1 MRHRSFITA
10 LTLLVVLMIISC
22 SLGARLSTPTAT
34 TLPAAPIDSDGDRV
48 PDADDNCPITPNPDQ
63 ADADANG
70 LGDPCDTPF
79 LNGFAYLTP
88 QGVVQSSVDER
99 LRPAKIVAPDGTITF
114 VWSEDASRV
123 DLIVEAAGES
133 KTFTLDIDLSD
144 AALLAALDA
153 AEAETGQDLSALRA
167 WIAENPGLVLA
178 VARGE
183 QPPPRLAPTPGSSL
197 PAGISLL
204 AIANPAV
211 QDQQTDVDDYL
222 VSLAI
227 ASDDAD
233 AVWDYIV
240 RLTLESFDADAVWKN
255 FLDAPYEGDPE
266 EWERTKNILFDN
278 MMYRSML
285 QTDQVDN
292 CLISCNHHCAI
303 DCGSGQGACF
313 TMFPM
318 ISPCHES
325 NEQECGRVSGVF
337 YLGQTCPGA
346 CWISAGGLTDCQ
358 ETDKETCR
366 LIPERSAGNPTTRFC
381 PGQACSEPMCSQPV
395 P

>member
-22 SLGARLSTPTAT
+22 SLGARLPTPTAT
-34 TLPAAPIDSDGDRV
+34 TPPAAPFDSDGDRV

-70 LGDPCDTPF
+70 LGDPCDAPF
-79 LNGFAYLTP
+79 LDGFAYLTP

-133 KTFTLDIDLSD
+133 KTFTLEIDLSD

-167 WIAENPGLVLA
+167 WIAENPGRVLA

-197 PAGISLL
+197 PAGKVLL
-204 AIANPAV
+204 AIPKKPAA
-211 QDQQTDVDDYL
+211 QEQQTDAEDYIDSL
-222 VSLAI
+222 IIYLAI
-227 ASDDAD
+227 ARTALYD
-233 AVWDYIV
+233 
-240 RLTLESFDADAVWKN
+240 FDEQHPFSQIGGHEWAYYTARDLLANQVLN
-255 FLDAPYEGDPE
+255 RQFFLLYME
-266 EWERTKNILFDN
+266 N
-278 MMYRSML
+278 
-285 QTDQVDN
+285 N
-292 CLISCNHHCAI
+292 CLSNCNARCPV
-303 DCGSGQGACF
+303 DCSSYSNKGACYPNFPNPPCYEYLGADCDMIQGAVY
-313 TMFPM
+313 
-318 ISPCHES
+318 H
-325 NEQECGRVSGVF
+325 R
-337 YLGQTCPGA
+337 
-346 CWISAGGLTDCQ
+346 
-358 ETDKETCR
+358 
-366 LIPERSAGNPTTRFC
+366 
-381 PGQACSEPMCSQPV
+381 GQACPSACWAFAPGWTEPQCFWIDKPTCEDLARSVERGGHVNRTVWCGTGRTCDEPICSQPV

>member
-1 MRHRSFITA
+1 
-10 LTLLVVLMIISC
+10 MIISC

-34 TLPAAPIDSDGDRV
+34 TPPAAPFDSDGDRV

-70 LGDPCDTPF
+70 LGDPCDAPF
-79 LNGFAYLTP
+79 LDGFAYTTP

-99 LRPAKIVAPDGTITF
+99 LRPAKIVAPDRTITF
-114 VWSEDASRV
+114 IWSEDASRV
-123 DLIVEAAGES
+123 DLIVEAAAES
-133 KTFTLDIDLSD
+133 KTFTLEIDLSD
-144 AALLAALDA
+144 AALLAILDA

-346 CWISAGGLTDCQ
+346 CWIIAGRRGGRGEVIGCYEWDEKSCREWPSRGTDLTF
-358 ETDKETCR
+358 
-366 LIPERSAGNPTTRFC
+366 LAFC
-381 PGQACSEPMCSQPV
+381 PDQTCSEPMCSPPV

>member
-22 SLGARLSTPTAT
+22 SLGARLPTPTAT
-34 TLPAAPIDSDGDRV
+34 TPPAALFDSDGDRV
-48 PDADDNCPITPNPDQ
+48 PDAGDNCPITPNPDQ

-70 LGDPCDTPF
+70 LGDPCDAPF
-79 LNGFAYLTP
+79 LDGFAYLTP

-133 KTFTLDIDLSD
+133 ETFTLEIDLSD

-153 AEAETGQDLSALRA
+153 TEAETGQDLSALRA

-197 PAGISLL
+197 PAGKFLL
-204 AIANPAV
+204 AIPKNQAA
-211 QDQQTDVDDYL
+211 QDQQTDMDDYMD
-222 VSLAI
+222 SLAFESLLAQVTYNDYVRQYTGGDSPAWRRTI
-227 ASDDAD
+227 NRLLDRREHTAERFDDQNKYCILDCNPRCYVNCGWAD
-233 AVWDYIV
+233 
-240 RLTLESFDADAVWKN
+240 LGT
-255 FLDAPYEGDPE
+255 
-266 EWERTKNILFDN
+266 
-278 MMYRSML
+278 
-285 QTDQVDN
+285 
-292 CLISCNHHCAI
+292 
-303 DCGSGQGACF
+303 CF
-313 TMFPM
+313 TDYPR
-318 ISPCHES
+318 IRPCFELTQGNCELH
-325 NEQECGRVSGVF
+325 GGVF
-337 YLGQTCPGA
+337 RPGQTCPGA
-346 CWISAGGLTDCQ
+346 CWGSVGGVSTCVDWMEEKWCMTWPSRANIPGHGYDLTI
-358 ETDKETCR
+358 
-366 LIPERSAGNPTTRFC
+366 LAFC

>member
-1 MRHRSFITA
+1 MHHRSFITA

-34 TLPAAPIDSDGDRV
+34 SPPAAPFDSDSDRV

-79 LNGFAYLTP
+79 LDGFAYTTP

-99 LRPAKIVAPDGTITF
+99 LRPAKIVAPDVTITF

-133 KTFTLDIDLSD
+133 KTFTLEIDLSD

-167 WIAENPGLVLA
+167 WIAENPGRVLA

-183 QPPPRLAPTPGSSL
+183 QPPPRLKPAPGSSL
-197 PAGISLL
+197 PAGKVLL
-204 AIANPAV
+204 AIPKNPAA
-211 QDQQTDVDDYL
+211 QEQQTD
-222 VSLAI
+222 AE
-227 ASDDAD
+227 
-233 AVWDYIV
+233 DYIDSLIIYLGIA
-240 RLTLESFDADAVWKN
+240 RTALYDFDEQHPLSEFRGHEAAYYTARDLLANQVLN
-255 FLDAPYEGDPE
+255 RQFFLLYME
-266 EWERTKNILFDN
+266 N
-278 MMYRSML
+278 
-285 QTDQVDN
+285 N
-292 CLISCNHHCAI
+292 CLSNCTARCPVN
-303 DCGSGQGACF
+303 CGWSDMGACF
-313 TMFPM
+313 KDYPRM
-318 ISPCHES
+318 SPCSYIMQS
-325 NEQECGRVSGVF
+325 NCATFFPGAVF
-337 YLGQTCPGA
+337 YPGQTCPGA

-381 PGQACSEPMCSQPV
+381 PDQACSEPMCSPPV